1 MEIENRL
8 KNLKLIIFDLDGT
21 LLSDNGTIGGD
32 TKKLIRELHKKNVRF
47 SFATGRLHSAITSIA
62 DELDIDTPLISLDG
76 SLVKD
81 SAGKNILYESAL
93 KRKHVLKAISY
104 AEKYLL
110 NIALCHGDAIYYTEN
125 NSAIQSITDK
135 FGAQFNEIPSYN
147 GYIDN
152 TLEVLFASDNKEMI
166 KYVLERMDIPFMF
179 GINSSYFKSQR
190 HGGIYCLQV
199 RRKGSTKKTGIYH
212 LLKYFKLKIYET
224 AVVGDWYNDIELFQ
238 TDALKI
244 ALANAVPEIKRYAD
258 IELDKSNNE
267 DGTGQF
273 LEMVLKAK

>member
-93 KRKHVLKAISY
+93 KRKTCPES
-104 AEKYLL
+104 
-110 NIALCHGDAIYYTEN
+110 
-125 NSAIQSITDK
+125 
-135 FGAQFNEIPSYN
+135 
-147 GYIDN
+147 
-152 TLEVLFASDNKEMI
+152 
-166 KYVLERMDIPFMF
+166 
-179 GINSSYFKSQR
+179 
-190 HGGIYCLQV
+190 
-199 RRKGSTKKTGIYH
+199 H
-212 LLKYFKLKIYET
+212 LLFRKI
-224 AVVGDWYNDIELFQ
+224 
-238 TDALKI
+238 
-244 ALANAVPEIKRYAD
+244 
-258 IELDKSNNE
+258 SS
-267 DGTGQF
+267 
-273 LEMVLKAK
+273 